1 MTYRQ
6 LIKDLGRMTADQ
18 LDSHVIVEVNDNFH
32 NVTGI
37 NIASGEGDYLYKDEV
52 FFSIDSEPLGEK
64 DTLGEKDDE

>member
-6 LIKDLGRMTADQ
+6 LIKDLTADQ

-37 NIASGEGDYLYKDEV
+37 HIASGEGDYLYKDEV

-64 DTLGEKDDE
+64 EFDEE

>member
-32 NVTGI
+32 NVTGT

-52 FFSIDSEPLGEK
+52 FFSIDSEPLAEK
-64 DTLGEKDDE
+64 DFDEE